1 MASKIQFI
9 PGAEG
14 VIKNERPYKKRAI
27 KGPKD
32 AILATLDIVLAHTA
46 DVFHAV
52 VDAISEKYGLDKE
65 EMFEA
70 IRTHPSYSSIEMHP
84 SVRDLGYQLAEE
96 AQAPAQAPQAADE
109 LVQIM
114 QNVSLS
120 APQFNPGVAPAQKK
134 KFKIKR
140 AVSSE

>member
-1 MASKIQFI
+1 MASKIHFT

-32 AILATLDIVLAHTA
+32 AMLATLDIVLAHTA

-52 VDAISEKYGLDKE
+52 VEAISEKYGLDKE

-70 IRTHPSYSSIEMHP
+70 IRTHPAYCSIEMHP
-84 SVRDLGYQLAEE
+84 SVRDLDYQLAEE
-96 AQAPAQAPQAADE
+96 APAAAAPQPVDE
-109 LVQIM
+109 LERMM
-114 QNVSLS
+114 QNVSVS
-120 APQFNPGVAPAQKK
+120 APQFNAGVAPVQKK